1 ALAPLQSR
9 CSARVDVDGFLASAT
24 AVRST
29 ARSISPHGSSQG
41 VSQSRKGHDRSVLLG
56 YLNFASSCLKNR
68 RVPLAYLAMRMFA
81 VSLIALLS
89 IVDLARP
96 QGSATP
102 LGQVSATPSG
112 GTTELP
118 MFRPVLIGLGPTAL
132 INRIDEQDLVRKG
145 QKDAL
150 IMFMCAV
157 KKDGGVAW
165 SATYRGTP
173 DSDFLK
179 QELQKRISPAVN
191 PRFIPAVFNHQPVD
205 AIYYGTVA
213 FRVVNGK
220 PRLRIFS
227 NQQADELE
235 KEHDF
240 IGPQPFF
247 GNGSGFMGFHYPQM
261 EGTRLQVDGM
271 VELKVKIDA
280 TGNLQDINLVSEK
293 PPLLG
298 FGDAA
303 QNDFKDAKFIPA
315 FRDGKPVACEVTFQ
329 VFYKAAGV

>member
-1 ALAPLQSR
+1 
-9 CSARVDVDGFLASAT
+9 
-24 AVRST
+24 
-29 ARSISPHGSSQG
+29 
-41 VSQSRKGHDRSVLLG
+41 
-56 YLNFASSCLKNR
+56 LKKWR
-68 RVPLAYLAMRMFA
+68 APLAYLDMRAFA
-81 VSLIALLS
+81 FSLIALLS
-89 IVDLARP
+89 VVELSWSQESPA
-96 QGSATP
+96 
-102 LGQVSATPSG
+102 PSG
-112 GTTELP
+112 QATATASGRTTELP
-118 MFRPVLIGLGPTAL
+118 MFRPVLIGQGPTAL

-179 QELQKRISPAVN
+179 QELQKRISPASN
-191 PRFIPAVFNHQPVD
+191 PRFIPAVHDHQPVD

-213 FRVVNGK
+213 FRVVYGK

-227 NQQADELE
+227 NQEAGELE

-247 GNGSGFMGFHYPQM
+247 GDGSGFTGFHYPPM
-261 EGTRLQVDGM
+261 ESGRVQVDGK
-271 VELKVKIDA
+271 VELKMKVDA
-280 TGNLQDINLVSEK
+280 TGNLQKINVVSEE
-293 PPLLG
+293 PHLLG

-303 QNDFKDAKFIPA
+303 LKDFRDAKFIPA
-315 FRDGKPVACEVTFQ
+315 FRDGKPVECEVTLP
-329 VFYKAAGV
+329 VFYKAAGI